1 MKISSKSS
9 HSHKTIAGDRSPVP
23 QHQQNTIVKPR
34 NREPHSRSQCSIII
48 ASPQITEGV
57 HRRTP
62 LAHPPGE
69 LACGKLYQNYKPE
82 PSAMPPPS
90 VSLREP
96 PPSRGRLWTA
106 QTTAQPADQR
116 TCPCTTRISAFFPE
130 LRDGEPVP
138 YQAAQR
144 HLTHLLIPTH
154 NPQPNEQTKERAT
167 APRGYRPSL

>member
-9 HSHKTIAGDRSPVP
+9 HSHKTIAGDGSPVP

-48 ASPQITEGV
+48 ASPQMTEGV

-69 LACGKLYQNYKPE
+69 LACGKLCRNCKSK

-106 QTTAQPADQR
+106 QTTAHRNPLTSAAALNAPTNPDAQSTAQPADPG
-116 TCPCTTRISAFFPE
+116 TCPRTTRISAFT
-130 LRDGEPVP
+130 LRAIEKPWG
-138 YQAAQR
+138 
-144 HLTHLLIPTH
+144 L
-154 NPQPNEQTKERAT
+154 
-167 APRGYRPSL
+167 